1 MSKIVGKMIRKIRI
15 EKGMTQVH
23 LSKKLGYKSPSILS
37 EIESGKKGVD
47 ADKVPLIAEILGVEV
62 TALFFEEKILDSRT
76 NSA

>member
-1 MSKIVGKMIRKIRI
+1 MSKVVGKMIRKIRI

-37 EIESGKKGVD
+37 EIELGKKGVD

-62 TALFFEEKILDSRT
+62 TALFFEEEILNSRT

>member
-1 MSKIVGKMIRKIRI
+1 MSKVVGKMIRKIRI

-62 TALFFEEKILDSRT
+62 AALFFEEKVLKSRT